1 MEEEE
6 IKTEHESLAEKI
18 GMYVETY
25 MKLFGITAT
34 KRATGI
40 ASLGIISIFILF
52 LCMFILFFLG
62 IGIALW
68 VGEALH
74 NEKAGYFIVAGFY
87 ILCMLIILIFRK
99 DLIFPFIRNY
109 IIKKVYE

>member
-1 MEEEE
+1 MEEF
-6 IKTEHESLAEKI
+6 KTQSDSLAEKI
-18 GMYVETY
+18 GIYMETY
-25 MKLFGITAT
+25 MKLIGITAT

-40 ASLGIISIFILF
+40 ASLGIITAFILF
-52 LCMFILFFLG
+52 LCMFILFFFG

-68 VGEALH
+68 VGEALD

>member
-1 MEEEE
+1 MED
-6 IKTEHESLAEKI
+6 IKTQTDSLAEKI
-18 GMYVETY
+18 GLYMETY
-25 MKLFGITAT
+25 LKLFGITAT

-40 ASLGIISIFILF
+40 ASLGIITVFILF

-62 IGIALW
+62 IGVALW
-68 VGEALH
+68 VGEALD
-74 NEKAGYFIVAGFY
+74 NEKAGYFIVAAFY
-87 ILCMLIILIFRK
+87 VLCMLIILIFRK

>member
-1 MEEEE
+1 MEE
-6 IKTEHESLAEKI
+6 IKTEHESLAEKV

-25 MKLFGITAT
+25 LKLIGVTAT

-40 ASLGIISIFILF
+40 ASLGIITVFILF

-68 VGEALH
+68 VGEAFH
-74 NEKAGYFIVAGFY
+74 DEKIGYFIVGGFY
-87 ILCMLIILIFRK
+87 VFCMLLVVIFRK
-99 DLIFPFIRNY
+99 DLIFPFVRNY